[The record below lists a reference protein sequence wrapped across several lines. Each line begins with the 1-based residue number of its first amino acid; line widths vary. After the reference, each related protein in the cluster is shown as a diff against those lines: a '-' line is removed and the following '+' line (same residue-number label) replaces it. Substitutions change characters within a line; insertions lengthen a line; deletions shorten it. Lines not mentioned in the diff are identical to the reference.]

1 MAFLCKSPKL
11 NIYIC
16 SNIYIWVCVCI
27 LQSMRP
33 NVMNKKKKK
42 QRPIIHRKECK
53 DILDIWVETQ
63 KFSKS
68 VGKKIKPEIWELQGS
83 SSGINTKKII
93 DKQPQKTSVL
103 KTKANIFLKN
113 TKKHISFKR
122 EKVKLTQL
130 PNKPKDRGIQ
140 SPKYWKQ
147 ININL
152 QLYTHLNYPSKLK
165 KKIYSNK
172 QNKSEKILY
181 KLAHN

>member
-33 NVMNKKKKK
+33 NVMNKKKK